1 MIQAMMHIKPYDCK
15 DLDEFQLASVRGGI
29 GPIGEAVEWYYKTM
43 GSFYR
48 GLWDGLTGKE
58 PAV

>member
-1 MIQAMMHIKPYDCK
+1 MIHITSYDCTALNA
-15 DLDEFQLASVRGGI
+15 DQTASIRGGI

-48 GLWDGLTGKE
+48 GLWDGLTGKD
-58 PAV
+58 PAA

>member
-1 MIQAMMHIKPYDCK
+1 MNVTKFDCTP
-15 DLDEFQLASVRGGI
+15 LDEIQVASIQGGI

-48 GLWDGLTGKE
+48 GLWDGLTGNE
-58 PAV
+58 PAL

>member
-1 MIQAMMHIKPYDCK
+1 MEKYALNHCQPLSDIEISSIH
-15 DLDEFQLASVRGGI
+15 GGI
-29 GPIGEAVEWYYKTM
+29 GPIGEAIEWYYKTV

-48 GLWDGLTGKE
+48 GLWDGLSGKD

>member
-1 MIQAMMHIKPYDCK
+1 MEKSILHACQPLSDFEIK
-15 DLDEFQLASVRGGI
+15 SIHGGI
-29 GPIGEAVEWYYKTM
+29 GPIGEAIEWYYKTV

-58 PAV
+58 PVA

>member
-1 MIQAMMHIKPYDCK
+1 MEHSTTYNCRILS
-15 DLDEFQLASVRGGI
+15 DLEARSVQGGI
-29 GPIGEAVEWYYKTM
+29 GPIGEAIEWYYKTV

-48 GLWDGLTGKE
+48 GLWDGLSGNE

>member
-1 MIQAMMHIKPYDCK
+1 MMK
-15 DLDEFQLASVRGGI
+15 DVCITNCALLTKDELFEVQGG
-29 GPIGEAVEWYYKTM
+29 GPIIDAVEWYYKTV

-48 GLWDGLTGKE
+48 GIWDGLTGAD